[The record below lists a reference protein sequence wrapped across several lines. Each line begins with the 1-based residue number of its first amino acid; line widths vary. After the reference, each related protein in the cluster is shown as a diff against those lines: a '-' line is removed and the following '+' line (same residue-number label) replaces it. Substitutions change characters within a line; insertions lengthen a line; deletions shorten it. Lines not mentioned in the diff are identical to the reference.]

1 MWLCYIDLNK
11 MYKKIRI
18 NYERILNP
26 LLLSN
31 EFKKKIILLKDLWP
45 RINKWKGKKKSIEQE
60 ND

>member
-1 MWLCYIDLNK
+1 

>member
-1 MWLCYIDLNK
+1 

-31 EFKKKIILLKDLWP
+31 EFKKKVILLKICG
-45 RINKWKGKKKSIEQE
+45 RE
-60 ND
+60 